1 MFLKQDIGQSAFSLP
16 VSSYGVAHVATNMSV
31 TTNVATEA
39 STGARLLAV
48 FRFQD
53 LKKPP

>member
-16 VSSYGVAHVATNMSV
+16 VSSYGVAQAATNMSV

-39 STGARLLAV
+39 STGARLRAV